1 MKRLSLVLLVM
12 FVVFNSFTYWNGHG
26 SVPALS
32 TPSETWLTYVKA
44 MRNRDR
50 DVASRC
56 ILPSSEIYNA
66 HQGNTF
72 DDISIMY
79 RTSNFAIISEND
91 RGDYFILQVKAS
103 LRPSGK
109 EYIMSVPFVNDNGKY
124 LITDDEYVIKNSKTW
139 ESYEGRRIVFY
150 YEKERFADVSE
161 GSQNKAKIARY
172 KFLGNDK
179 KIFEILEKEFEYGS
193 KYLNITIN
201 SKVDYYIVTSAIEFC
216 MLTKYSVND
225 ELPAGVAYPDKNRI
239 VTLFS
244 YNPHE
249 LAHIMTSTI
258 GNPPILLNETFTDY
272 IESKMT
278 WKYKK
283 TIMDAKDRLARSGKH
298 IGISHLFGNL
308 ALYTD
313 DPVAKAELL
322 LFYDYLINRYSIDK
336 FKLLYSKISEDNY
349 NSIFKNVYEKELE
362 RLEKE
367 ANNGPF

>member
-1 MKRLSLVLLVM
+1 MKKILSVLLIFAAIYIVLNA
-12 FVVFNSFTYWNGHG
+12 FVHQSRHDRAIELG
-26 SVPALS
+26 
-32 TPSETWLTYVKA
+32 TPSETWLTYVHA
-44 MRNRDR
+44 MENKDR
-50 DVASRC
+50 DIVSKC
-56 ILPSSEIYNA
+56 ILPSSRIYKLYLGNA
-66 HQGNTF
+66 F
-72 DDISIMY
+72 DDISVMY
-79 RTSNFAIISEND
+79 RTSNFTVISESN
-91 RGDYFILQVKAS
+91 RGDYFVLQVKAS

-109 EYIMSVPFVNDNGKY
+109 EYIMSIPFINDNGKY
-124 LITDDEYVIKNSKTW
+124 LITDDEYVIKNSKMW

-161 GSQNKAKIARY
+161 GAQNKDKIARY

-216 MLTKYSVND
+216 MFTKYSVND
-225 ELPAGVAYPDKNRI
+225 ELPAGVAYPDKNKI
-239 VTLFS
+239 VTYFS

-249 LAHIMTSTI
+249 LAHILTSKI

-278 WKYKK
+278 WKYNK
-283 TIMDAKDRLARSGKH
+283 TLIDAKDCVARSGKH
-298 IGISHLFGNL
+298 IGISHIFSNL
-308 ALYTD
+308 ALYMD
-313 DPVAKAELL
+313 NPVAKAELL

-336 FKLLYSKISEDNY
+336 YKLLYSKISEDNY
-349 NSIFKNVYEKELE
+349 KGVFKDVYGKELE

-367 ANNGPF
+367 TNN